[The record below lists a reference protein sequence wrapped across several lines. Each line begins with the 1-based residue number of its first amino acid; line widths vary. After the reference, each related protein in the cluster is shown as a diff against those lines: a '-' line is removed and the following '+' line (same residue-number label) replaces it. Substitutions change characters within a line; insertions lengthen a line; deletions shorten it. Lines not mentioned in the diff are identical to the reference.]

1 MKQTEPPIA
10 GELLVS
16 TSAIGGDFFDQSVV
30 LLLDCDTDGA
40 LGVTLN
46 KLAPTPLEAVLPDWV
61 DLVAPP
67 RVLFAGGPVSPQ
79 GAVCVAQ
86 VHDPSEEPP
95 GWRRIF
101 DDIGLLH
108 LDTPVELA
116 QGGYTGLRIFAGYAG
131 WAPNQLDD
139 ELARGLW
146 YRMTARTEDIFTADA
161 PGLWRR
167 VLRRHGG
174 TPALLST
181 WPVDPEL
188 N

>member
-1 MKQTEPPIA
+1 MPAEPPSA

-16 TSAIGGDFFDQSVV
+16 TSGGSDEFFDQSVV
-30 LLLDCDTDGA
+30 LLLDCDHDGA

-46 KLAPTPLEAVLPDWV
+46 KLATTPLDSVLPEWQT
-61 DLVAPP
+61 LVAPP

-79 GAVCVAQ
+79 GAVCVAKLQ
-86 VHDPSEEPP
+86 DPTEEPP
-95 GWRRIF
+95 GWRPVIN
-101 DDIGLLH
+101 DIGLLH

-116 QGGYTGLRIFAGYAG
+116 SGGYTDLRIFAGYSG
-131 WAPNQLDD
+131 WAPGQLDE
-139 ELARGLW
+139 ELARGAW
-146 YRMTARTEDIFTADA
+146 FRMPSRDEDIFTADPA
-161 PGLWRR
+161 GLWRR

-181 WPVDPEL
+181 WPKDPEL

>member
-1 MKQTEPPIA
+1 MRPTKPPAA

-16 TSAIGGDFFDQSVV
+16 TTQTSDFFDRSVV
-30 LLLDCDTDGA
+30 LLLDCDRDGA

-46 KLAPTPLEAVLPDWV
+46 KLADTPLAAVLPDWV
-61 DLVAPP
+61 DLVAAP
-67 RVLFAGGPVSPQ
+67 RVLFSGGPVSPH
-79 GAVCVAQ
+79 GAVCVAK
-86 VHDPSEEPP
+86 VADSTEEPP
-95 GWRRIF
+95 GWRRVTG
-101 DDIGLLH
+101 DVGLLH

-116 QGGYTGLRIFAGYAG
+116 VGGYTALRIYAGYSG
-131 WAPNQLDD
+131 WSPGQLDD

-146 YRMTARTEDIFTADA
+146 YRMDAREDDIFTAD
-161 PGLWRR
+161 PSGLWRR

-181 WPVDPEL
+181 WPSDPEL

>member
-1 MKQTEPPIA
+1 MRPTKPPAA

-16 TSAIGGDFFDQSVV
+16 TTQTSDFFDQSVV
-30 LLLDCDTDGA
+30 LLLDCDGDGA

-46 KLAPTPLEAVLPDWV
+46 KLADTPLAAVLPDWV

-67 RVLFAGGPVSPQ
+67 RVLFAGGPVSPH
-79 GAVCVAQ
+79 GAVCVAK
-86 VHDPSEEPP
+86 VADSTEEPP
-95 GWRRIF
+95 GWRRVTG
-101 DDIGLLH
+101 DTGLLH

-116 QGGYTGLRIFAGYAG
+116 AGGYTALRIYAGYSG
-131 WAPNQLDD
+131 WSPGQLED

-146 YRMTARTEDIFTADA
+146 YRMDAREDDIFTAD
-161 PGLWRR
+161 PSGLWRR

-181 WPVDPEL
+181 WPSDPEL